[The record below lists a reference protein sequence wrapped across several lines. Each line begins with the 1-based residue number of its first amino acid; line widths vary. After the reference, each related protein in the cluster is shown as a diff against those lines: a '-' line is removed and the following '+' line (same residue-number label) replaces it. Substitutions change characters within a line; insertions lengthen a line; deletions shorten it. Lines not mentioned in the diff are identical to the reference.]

1 MRDAQEFEFYESK
14 IHASGGEDT
23 ADFEA
28 HAKHIGTGC
37 SIRCRRTLVC
47 EGTMQSGGSEHI
59 QHGGGG
65 DGFGGGSA
73 LKVKFI
79 R

>member
-59 QHGGGG
+59 
-65 DGFGGGSA
+65 SMA
-73 LKVKFI
+73 VAAMVLAAVAP
-79 R
+79 